1 MYLNQILKNKKFV
14 LNRFFGWL
22 LICILIAFMIN
33 NVINLSFQIPPA
45 QDLIL
50 KNNYL
55 SLIPVS
61 IYLIAVFISFYI
73 SFAFIKKSYKWDSL
87 ILHNFNVYFIRS
99 CFWSILLI
107 GTVDVTI
114 AFIRVEEI
122 SNLIFDDELVKAL
135 KKPSFVCTF
144 IHIPLLCIGFFIG
157 YITKTLG
164 FTWLALMI
172 VCAELIIVIT
182 RFVFSYEQSFMG
194 DLVRYWYAGLFLF
207 ASAYTLYEDGHVRVD
222 VFYTNL
228 KPRTKA
234 LVNTLGSIF
243 LGVSTCLAIIFV
255 GFNGKQAIINSP
267 ILNFEITQT
276 VSVGM
281 FIKYQMAA
289 FLGIFAITML
299 IQFVSY
305 YFISLSDY
313 MEKSQKVDKS

>member
-1 MYLNQILKNKKFV
+1 M
-14 LNRFFGWL
+14 
-22 LICILIAFMIN
+22 
-33 NVINLSFQIPPA
+33 
-45 QDLIL
+45 
-50 KNNYL
+50 
-55 SLIPVS
+55 
-61 IYLIAVFISFYI
+61 
-73 SFAFIKKSYKWDSL
+73 
-87 ILHNFNVYFIRS
+87 
-99 CFWSILLI
+99 
-107 GTVDVTI
+107 
-114 AFIRVEEI
+114 RVEEI
-122 SNLIFDDELVKAL
+122 SNLIFNDEIVKIF
-135 KKPSFVCTF
+135 KKTF
-144 IHIPLLCIGFFIG
+144 ICMYLYSYSVIMHMVFIG

-228 KPRTKA
+228 KPKTKA
-234 LVNTLGSIF
+234 LINTLGSIF
-243 LGVSTCLAIIFV
+243 LGASTCLAIIFV

-276 VSVGM
+276 VSIGM

-305 YFISLSDY
+305 YFVSLSDY
-313 MEKSQKVDKS
+313 MEKSQKFIKDLGNYGAIFFINININNGFCIRFWFSCCFCFTWCCNIIYFLGCNQWFVLKVILMLTSILVVLQNGYQQVSLI

>member
-1 MYLNQILKNKKFV
+1 MDLNQIQKKKNIIF
-14 LNRFFGWL
+14 NRFFGWF
-22 LICILIAFMIN
+22 LINILIVFMIN
-33 NVINLSFQIPPA
+33 NILNLSFKVPPA
-45 QDLIL
+45 QDLFL

-55 SLIPVS
+55 SLLPIS
-61 IYLIAVFISFYI
+61 LYFLALFSSFFIS
-73 SFAFIKKSYKWDSL
+73 IKFHEKPYKWDAEK
-87 ILHNFNVYFIRS
+87 LHNFNVYFIRS

-107 GTVDVTI
+107 GSVDVTI
-114 AFIRVEEI
+114 AFMRVEEV
-122 SNLIFDDELVKAL
+122 SNLIFDDYLVKAL
-135 KKPSFVCTF
+135 KKPSFVCTY
-144 IHIPLLCIGFFIG
+144 IHIPLLFFGFVIG
-157 YITKTLG
+157 YFTRTLG

-228 KPRTKA
+228 KLKTKA
-234 LVNTLGSIF
+234 LVNTLGSVL

-289 FLGIFAITML
+289 FLGVFAITML
-299 IQFVSY
+299 IQFISY
-305 YFISLSDY
+305 YFTSLSSY
-313 MEKSQKVDKS
+313 GENLKKMKES

>member
-1 MYLNQILKNKKFV
+1 MDINQILEKKNSIF
-14 LNRFFGWL
+14 NRFFGWL
-22 LICILIAFMIN
+22 LVSILIAFMIN
-33 NVINLSFQIPPA
+33 NIFNLSFQIPPP
-45 QDLIL
+45 QDLFL

-55 SLIPVS
+55 SLLPIS
-61 IYLIAVFISFYI
+61 IYFLAFLLSFFISLKFVHK
-73 SFAFIKKSYKWDSL
+73 SFKWDSQ
-87 ILHNFNVYFIRS
+87 ILHDFNVFFVRS

-107 GTVDVTI
+107 GSVDVLI

-122 SNLIFDDELVKAL
+122 SNMIFNDTIVRAL
-135 KKPSFVCTF
+135 KKPSFVCTY
-144 IHIPLLCIGFFIG
+144 IHLPLLVMGFFIG
-157 YITKTLG
+157 YFTKTLG

-172 VCAELIIVIT
+172 VCAELTIVIT

-207 ASAYTLYEDGHVRVD
+207 ASAYTLFEDGHVRVD

-228 KPRTKA
+228 KFRTKA
-234 LVNTLGSIF
+234 LVNSIGSIF
-243 LGVSTCLAIIFV
+243 LGISTCFAILFV

-276 VSVGM
+276 GSIGM

-289 FLGIFAITML
+289 FLGVFAITML

-305 YFISLSDY
+305 YFVSLYDY
-313 MEKSQKVDKS
+313 RHNQNVLKDS

>member
-1 MYLNQILKNKKFV
+1 MDLNQILEKKNSIF
-14 LNRFFGWL
+14 NRFFGWL
-22 LICILIAFMIN
+22 LINVLIAFMIN
-33 NVINLSFQIPPA
+33 NILNLSFQIPPA

-55 SLIPVS
+55 SLLPIS
-61 IYLIAVFISFYI
+61 IYFLALLFSFLISFK
-73 SFAFIKKSYKWDSL
+73 FIEKSYKWDSKL
-87 ILHNFNVYFIRS
+87 LHNFNVYFIRS

-114 AFIRVEEI
+114 AFMRVEEV
-122 SNLIFDDELVKAL
+122 SNLIFDDYLVKAL
-135 KKPSFVCTF
+135 KKPSFVCTY
-144 IHIPLLCIGFFIG
+144 IHLPLLFLGFLIG
-157 YITKTLG
+157 YFTKTLG

-228 KPRTKA
+228 GLKTKA

-243 LGVSTCLAIIFV
+243 LGISTCLAIIFV

-281 FIKYQMAA
+281 FVKYQMAA

-313 MEKSQKVDKS
+313 LESKKN